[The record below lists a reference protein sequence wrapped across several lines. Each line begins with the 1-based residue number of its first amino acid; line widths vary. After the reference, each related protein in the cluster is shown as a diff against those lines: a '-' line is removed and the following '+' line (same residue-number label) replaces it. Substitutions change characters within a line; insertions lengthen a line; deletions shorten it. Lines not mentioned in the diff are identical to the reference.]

1 MSSTKELVTGAAA
14 VAVVYGLYKLFAPS
28 RDEREAARFPDL
40 WELNEPRALQIAAH
54 KGLVS
59 IDEVQRVA
67 ATGGSE
73 RIAQAIAQLLD
84 APANWYAWDDD
95 ERAVI
100 AAVMRPTYAEQL
112 LFASTWTATVGGTV
126 GGFILGFMS
135 PRDEDDARYLATIV
149 RHVERLRP

>member
-1 MSSTKELVTGAAA
+1 MSSTKEIVTGAAA
-14 VAVVYGLYKLFAPS
+14 VAVIYGLYKLFAPS
-28 RDEREAARFPDL
+28 RDERDAARFPDL
-40 WELNEPRALQIAAH
+40 WELNEPRALQIAATN
-54 KGLVS
+54 GLVS
-59 IDEVQRVA
+59 INDVQQVNVA
-67 ATGGSE
+67 RGAA
-73 RIAQAIAQLLD
+73 IAQAIAQLID

>member
-1 MSSTKELVTGAAA
+1 MSSTKEIVTGAAA
-14 VAVVYGLYKLFAPS
+14 VAVIYGLYKLFAPS

-40 WELNEPRALQIAAH
+40 WELNEPRALQIAAT

-59 IDEVQRVA
+59 IDDVQQVNVA
-67 ATGGSE
+67 RGAA
-73 RIAQAIAQLLD
+73 IAQAIAQLID